1 MKITRASDI
10 PAQDSAG
17 TRVQFVATPE
27 NGASESVL
35 LRGVLSAGGGFAAH
49 SHDHEEI
56 FYCLSGSCT
65 YEIGGESGSLSA
77 GDVVVIPAGVLHAFH
92 VEDELDAVA
101 VLPAGSKR
109 FTPGETATAG

>member
-10 PAQDSAG
+10 PAQDSGG

-35 LRGVLSAGGGFAAH
+35 LRGVLGAGGGFAAH

-65 YEIGGESGSLSA
+65 YEIAGESGSLSA
-77 GDVVVIPAGVLHAFH
+77 GDVVVIPAGVVHAFH
-92 VEDELDAVA
+92 VDEELDAVA
-101 VLPAGSKR
+101 VLPAGYKT
-109 FTPGETATAG
+109 FAPDETATTG